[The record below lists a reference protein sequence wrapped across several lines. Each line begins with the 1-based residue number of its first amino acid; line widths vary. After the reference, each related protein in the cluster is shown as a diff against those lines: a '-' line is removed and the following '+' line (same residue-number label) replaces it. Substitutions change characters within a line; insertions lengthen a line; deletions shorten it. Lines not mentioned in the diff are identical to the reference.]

1 MKVFLTFDVEIW
13 CDGWNDLD
21 AQFPARFDRYV
32 YGRSARGCYALPK
45 TLEILERNGLHGVFF
60 VEPLFAARFGVEHL
74 QRIVQ
79 MIRSAGQE
87 IQLHLHPEWT
97 DEIRPAIIDNCTVKR
112 QHLCY
117 YTLDEQTALIAYGK
131 KLLEDSGS
139 GQLTAFRAGSYAANR
154 DTFEALQRNGLLL
167 DSSLNRCHAVSAPE
181 LRGANSWTTPFAVAG
196 VTTIPVSTFRDG
208 FGKERPAQVGACSYA
223 ELRDA
228 LSDSR
233 ALRRE
238 HFVIVSHNF
247 EMLKPASSAP
257 DRCVVRRFEQ
267 LCAFLGGQREHYATS
282 GFSTLAVDAADTAH
296 LAPALPR
303 ASPTATVRRHG
314 EQIWRRL
321 GG

>member
-32 YGRSARGCYALPK
+32 YGRSARGSYALPK

-131 KLLEDSGS
+131 KLLEDAGS

-154 DTFEALQRNGLLL
+154 DTFEALRRNGLHF
-167 DSSLNRCHAVSAPE
+167 DSSLNRCFAISTPE
-181 LRGANSWTTPFAVAG
+181 LLNAHRSETSFQIAGITTF
-196 VTTIPVSTFRDG
+196 PVSSFRDG
-208 FGKERPAQVGACSYA
+208 LGYERPAQVGACSFQ

-228 LSDSR
+228 IWSAKTQGR
-233 ALRRE
+233 K

-247 EMLKPASSAP
+247 EMLKPNTSIP
-257 DRCVVRRFEQ
+257 DPFVSRRFAK
-267 LCAFLGGQREHYATS
+267 LCAFLAGHRDDFALS
-282 GFSTLAVDAADTAH
+282 GFAAHHPEADLPTEGMLRSSLASTAQRHFEQVL
-296 LAPALPR
+296 
-303 ASPTATVRRHG
+303 RRCFV
-314 EQIWRRL
+314 
-321 GG
+321 